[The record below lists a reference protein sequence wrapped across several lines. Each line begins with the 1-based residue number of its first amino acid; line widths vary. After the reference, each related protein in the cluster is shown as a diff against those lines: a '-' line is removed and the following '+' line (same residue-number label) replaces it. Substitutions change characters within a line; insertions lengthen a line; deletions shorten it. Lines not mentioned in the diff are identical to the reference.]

1 MTSNFTKLPWP
12 TSAPK
17 NSPTAD
23 ENAPAPPK
31 PATGAEPAQGGPDAA
46 TSSG

>member
-12 TSAPK
+12 TPAPK
-17 NSPTAD
+17 KPATAD
-23 ENAPAPPK
+23 ENAPAPRA
-31 PATGAEPAQGGPDAA
+31 PAAGAEPAPGGPDTA